1 MSRTRYVVS
10 RLMKIACLHKKTMC
24 LCLVGCVVGMMCVF
38 LFFSVLRRIY
48 VDDAFGWGPAR
59 TTTICFAQCM
69 PAADVVALLEKQ
81 QGINGY
87 ILYMDVAA
95 HPLSGEQLF
104 LHGVRGAVAEVCTP
118 ATALAGTLEGND
130 ADLFMLRSAS
140 HVPQAFLLAADDMVI
155 QINDDNFAC
164 AGVQN
169 GTWELSWSPMVPSP
183 MAVSIQRAG
192 SNRVFDESEWLN
204 HGVIITAACA
214 ARHNYPVSALRI
226 TFWSPDARGAFLTL
240 LGHFGDNVAQYHMPW
255 GDGILLPTLEEMPMG
270 MWFKILPVLIA
281 VGTMMTLVLHW
292 LGTFR
297 FVLRIWRQQGASYGV
312 CRNGLFQVGMGM
324 ALLACPL
331 GWVLYR
337 LVLLWGE
344 QKGLMYPLPTS
355 VTALIVVLYVLVCGV
370 CIGVHSIR
378 SARVS
383 LYHRGIIP

>member
-1 MSRTRYVVS
+1 MPCGVHGGHDV
-10 RLMKIACLHKKTMC
+10 RLSL
-24 LCLVGCVVGMMCVF
+24 
-38 LFFSVLRRIY
+38 FSVLRRIY

-130 ADLFMLRSAS
+130 TDLFMLRSAS

-226 TFWSPDARGAFLTL
+226 TFWNPDAKGAFLTL

-255 GDGILLPTLEEMPMG
+255 GTVSCCLPWRKCPWACGLNIARADCCGHHDDARAVLAGYIWICTAHMAAAGCFILCVSKWAFPSGNGHGAIGLSAGLG
-270 MWFKILPVLIA
+270 AVPV
-281 VGTMMTLVLHW
+281 G
-292 LGTFR
+292 
-297 FVLRIWRQQGASYGV
+297 
-312 CRNGLFQVGMGM
+312 
-324 ALLACPL
+324 
-331 GWVLYR
+331 
-337 LVLLWGE
+337 
-344 QKGLMYPLPTS
+344 
-355 VTALIVVLYVLVCGV
+355 IVVGGTEGADVSSAHKCNSAHCSAVCTGV
-370 CIGVHSIR
+370 RCMYR
-378 SARVS
+378 CT
-383 LYHRGIIP
+383 